1 MKRIALF
8 TIAIVAMT
16 LSAMAA
22 TSEGTN
28 NFTIKRGTN
37 VSHWL
42 SQSNERGV
50 ARRLHIQEDDF
61 ARLAQ
66 LGRSKASSH
75 QITRLG
81 RQITP
86 THYCRS
92 TYH

>member
-50 ARRLHIQEDDF
+50 ARRLHIQEGISTD
-61 ARLAQ
+61 
-66 LGRSKASSH
+66 SIVH
-75 QITRLG
+75 G
-81 RQITP
+81 RQQQV
-86 THYCRS
+86 RS
-92 TYH
+92 